1 MFEYFL
7 SLEGARTLLS
17 VILIVGVFL
26 LQLTRKSFSSARIKK
41 ILLVAIIGILLL
53 VTYEGYLLYQGWMQ
67 SEIGRYLLPPYQNI
81 GYFLFRFFKTSLLS
95 WVVAAVG
102 GVFLA
107 WTAQKLN
114 NRFDERFFE
123 KEEIS
128 LFALAAFLVGY
139 PGILFYVIFVL
150 LTELFLT
157 IIYTL
162 GGWGRAPMYYLW
174 LPVALFV
181 MIMMYQ
187 VPVYF
192 IRLFSF

>member
-1 MFEYFL
+1 MLDHLL
-7 SLEGARTLLS
+7 SLEGAKVTLSSLL
-17 VILIVGVFL
+17 ILGVFYF
-26 LQLTRKSFSSARIKK
+26 QLTSKSLNYRQIRK
-41 ILLVAIIGILLL
+41 ILLISFAGIILL

-192 IRLFSF
+192 IRLFLF